1 MSHEPALAPRP
12 FHLDAPPVLEIL
24 PFGGLGEFGLNMMGY
39 RAQGTLL
46 LVDCGASFPDASL
59 PGVELII
66 PDFEALNEL
75 SGELC
80 ALILTHGHE
89 DHIGAIPYLLREL
102 GTRELPIYGS
112 RFTLELVKNKL
123 AEHPDLHNARLT
135 VINPQSH
142 LDFGPF
148 GLGFLQVNHSIPQA
162 LALVIE
168 TPLGPIVHSGD
179 FRIDTEPAKSDSFD
193 YAGFAALGQKG
204 VFALLSDSTNIER
217 PGFTKSESEVARSL
231 STIFENAPGR
241 LIISLFA
248 SAIPRLAEL
257 LTLAEH
263 HKRRVLLAGRSVINT
278 LGIARELGLLSVPD
292 SLFIGAGQLGEVP
305 PEKLLIILTGS
316 QGEPRA
322 ALSRVAT
329 GEHKEIKIQAGDT
342 LVLSS
347 RIIPGNERDVR
358 NLINLV
364 SQQGAEVISEHE
376 QLVHTSGHAQAGELA
391 TLLSLTHPKWF
402 IPIHGEY
409 AQLKRH
415 GRLAQSCGVAVEHII
430 LATNGHVV
438 AFSETWGGLSRKVPT
453 GRRFIDGE
461 SLLTI
466 SPDELRERRKIGELG
481 LVIAVI
487 VISRESGKLLSE
499 PQFVTRGLVYDL
511 PQGRLLED
519 ASACLL
525 DVWDDL
531 SRTTRNDPEALKEE
545 IRRATRRYFGRV
557 VGRKPVV
564 IPIVLRV

>member
-305 PEKLLIILTGS
+305 PEKPPDYPDRQPGRTPRRPLTRGHGRTQGNQNPSGRHPGPLL
-316 QGEPRA
+316 P
-322 ALSRVAT
+322 
-329 GEHKEIKIQAGDT
+329 HH
-342 LVLSS
+342 
-347 RIIPGNERDVR
+347 PGNERDVR

-376 QLVHTSGHAQAGELA
+376 QLVHTSGHAPGRR
-391 TLLSLTHPKWF
+391 TGHPALPDPPQMVHPHSRR
-402 IPIHGEY
+402 IR
-409 AQLKRH
+409 QLKRH

-438 AFSETWGGLSRKVPT
+438 ASAKPG
-453 GRRFIDGE
+453 
-461 SLLTI
+461 
-466 SPDELRERRKIGELG
+466 
-481 LVIAVI
+481 A
-487 VISRESGKLLSE
+487 
-499 PQFVTRGLVYDL
+499 
-511 PQGRLLED
+511 
-519 ASACLL
+519 ASAAK
-525 DVWDDL
+525 
-531 SRTTRNDPEALKEE
+531 SRPAAASSTAK
-545 IRRATRRYFGRV
+545 AS
-557 VGRKPVV
+557 
-564 IPIVLRV
+564 